1 VHGHIVPILAVLTL
15 ARVVR
20 GVGGGTVGVARDRL
34 VGAGRAVHGVPPIV
48 VVVGLSGI
56 ACGRGIVVVV
66 VVPLAGDM
74 AFARKSGDGELE
86 YLSAVRSL
94 SLLTLLPYLECT
106 RTTCHINV
114 K

>member
-1 VHGHIVPILAVLTL
+1 MHGHIVPILAVLTL

-66 VVPLAGDM
+66 VVVAVGVCV
-74 AFARKSGDGELE
+74 
-86 YLSAVRSL
+86 LSSSFGWRHGVRQKV
-94 SLLTLLPYLECT
+94 
-106 RTTCHINV
+106 RRR
-114 K
+114 